1 MAALD
6 RTLEQPGARLRF
18 HDTGGT
24 GVPVVLSHG
33 AGMDHTSF
41 LPQAEA
47 IRNAGDRVILWD
59 MRGHGESAL
68 APGTR
73 FSATD
78 ALDDLAALL
87 DACGVDRAILI
98 GHSLGGNL
106 AQEFAKRH
114 PDRVAG
120 LVVIG
125 STWNAGPLSA
135 MERFG
140 LRLAAPTLAVI
151 PASRLPRMMAQASA
165 VHAEVVDGI
174 ERVFARMPK
183 RMFIDVWRAT
193 VSFVDP
199 DAGYRTPLPLGLIRG
214 AADRT
219 GNIATAMPRWA
230 AHEGVQEHAIRG
242 AGHVVMLDAP
252 QSTSDALLAV
262 LEGMRR

>member
-18 HDTGGT
+18 HDPGGP
-24 GVPVVLSHG
+24 GVPVVLTHG

-47 IRNAGDRVILWD
+47 IRDAGDRVILWD
-59 MRGHGESAL
+59 MRGHGQSAL

-87 DACGVDRAILI
+87 DACA
-98 GHSLGGNL
+98 
-106 AQEFAKRH
+106 
-114 PDRVAG
+114 
-120 LVVIG
+120 
-125 STWNAGPLSA
+125 
-135 MERFG
+135 
-140 LRLAAPTLAVI
+140 
-151 PASRLPRMMAQASA
+151 
-165 VHAEVVDGI
+165 
-174 ERVFARMPK
+174 
-183 RMFIDVWRAT
+183 
-193 VSFVDP
+193 
-199 DAGYRTPLPLGLIRG
+199 
-214 AADRT
+214 

-252 QSTSDALLAV
+252 QSTSDALLGV